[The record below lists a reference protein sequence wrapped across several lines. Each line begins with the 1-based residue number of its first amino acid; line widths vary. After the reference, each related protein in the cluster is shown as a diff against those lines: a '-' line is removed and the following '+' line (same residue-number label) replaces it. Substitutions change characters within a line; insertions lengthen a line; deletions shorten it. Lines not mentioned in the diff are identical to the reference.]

1 MPQKDYAF
9 WVKLASRA
17 AVATASILIVIKLAA
32 WLWSGSAS
40 MLASVT
46 DSVADVLASLVNFFA
61 IRYALVPA
69 DDDHRYG
76 HGKAEH
82 LASLAQA
89 AFILGSAFFLLLH
102 GGDRLLAPE
111 PVQHATIG
119 MVVSVIAIVLT
130 LALVTVQKKALLAT
144 DSTVV
149 EADALHYK
157 SDLFLNAAVLLALVL
172 AGYGLWWADGLFA
185 VLIALYIGYQAGDL
199 GYRSIQALLDRE
211 LDEETRLQIVQ
222 IATECEHVFGVHDL
236 RTRQSGQTLFIQ
248 LHLELDGDI
257 PLRDAHRIAVDAENR
272 IAAVFPNAE
281 VIIHQDPEDEVP
293 TTVLREEVAPES
305 P

>member
-1 MPQKDYAF
+1 MQQRDYAF

-17 AVATASILIVIKLAA
+17 AVATATTLIVIKLAA

-46 DSVADVLASLVNFFA
+46 DSVADVMASLVNFFA

-89 AFILGSAFFLLLH
+89 AFILGSAFFLFLH
-102 GGDRLLAPE
+102 GGDRLIAPE
-111 PVQHATIG
+111 PVHHATAGVI
-119 MVVSVIAIVLT
+119 VSIIAIVLT
-130 LALVTVQKKALLAT
+130 LALVMVQKKALAAT
-144 DSTVV
+144 ASTVV
-149 EADALHYK
+149 EADALHYR
-157 SDLFLNAAVLLALVL
+157 SDLFLNSAVLLALVL
-172 AGYGLWWADGLFA
+172 AEYGLWWADGLFA
-185 VLIALYIGYQAGDL
+185 VLIALYIGYQAAEL

-211 LDEETRLQIVQ
+211 LDDETRQQIVL
-222 IATECEHVFGVHDL
+222 IATECEQVYGVHDL

-248 LHLELDGDI
+248 LHLELNGDL
-257 PLRDAHRIAVDAENR
+257 PLREAHRIAVDAEDR
-272 IAAVFPNAE
+272 IAAAFPHAE

-293 TTVLREEVAPES
+293 DTVLREELPQGS
-305 P
+305 